1 MPRVAYKPLDIV
13 EPRDVVDAYR
23 SRRVALKQN
32 EGQLLNIDR
41 TLLHS
46 PAYAKGWL
54 ALISAVQDDL
64 RVPVK
69 LRQLAVCCVAILTKS
84 GYSLERYHAPD
95 AIRAG
100 ATQAQVEALW
110 RIGTPQFDA
119 GLFSDQEW
127 AVLRLAREMTEGV
140 EVGDETFEAAAAA
153 LGDDQQVVELVGII
167 ASYNMLTRFL
177 VALRVGQ

>member
-1 MPRVAYKPLDIV
+1 MPRVAYKPLDIA
-13 EPRDVVDAYR
+13 EPPDVVDAYR
-23 SRRVALKQN
+23 RRRVALKQN
-32 EGQLLNIDR
+32 GGQLLNIDR

-69 LRQLAVCCVAILTKS
+69 LRQLAVCCVAVLTKS

-95 AIRAG
+95 AIKAG
-100 ATQAQVEALW
+100 ATQAQVDALW
-110 RIGTPQFDA
+110 QIGTSEFDPS
-119 GLFSDQEW
+119 LFSEAER
-127 AVLRLAREMTEGV
+127 AVIQLAAEMTRNV
-140 EVGDETFEAAAAA
+140 EVTDATFAAATAA
-153 LGDDQQVVELVGII
+153 LADEQQLVELVGVI
-167 ASYNMLTRFL
+167 AAYNMLTRFL